1 MTTDATLEMI
11 MGMGF
16 PIGIPIPIGNP
27 MGIAW
32 ELVTKLGMGMERNG
46 PCEKKSFPI
55 ISTQHCSI
63 STTVSIRSAKKCFQF
78 STDSELRMSF
88 DPDVRSRHAERCFSA
103 CPRHSQRD
111 AEHRWTAET
120 TSSLGAVGVRRCTA
134 ERKSTEPCVMTAMH
148 ILYSAFVFSYSLC
161 V

>member
-16 PIGIPIPIGNP
+16 PIGIPILIGNP

-32 ELVTKLGMGMERNG
+32 RLVTKLGMGMERNG

-63 STTVSIRSAKKCFQF
+63 SKLVYGR
-78 STDSELRMSF
+78 L
-88 DPDVRSRHAERCFSA
+88 
-103 CPRHSQRD
+103 
-111 AEHRWTAET
+111 
-120 TSSLGAVGVRRCTA
+120 
-134 ERKSTEPCVMTAMH
+134 KS
-148 ILYSAFVFSYSLC
+148 VFSLARTANWRYECCSVQTFGAATQNAVSVRVHGTVRETRSIGGPRRPRRHLAL
-161 V
+161 